1 MRTSG
6 LKRYAARRDERQSSE
21 RNAPNTSLLEKGR
34 YQDQQRDCVSGLST
48 LQAPERPVGSPAM
61 TFSEAM
67 EHVAQLFEA
76 IGALVL
82 LVGLLFCFTLAIRAF
97 RRSGDGRR
105 AYQVLRESF
114 GGVIL
119 LGIEILVAADLVRT
133 VAVATT
139 LENVVILGL
148 IVLIRTVL
156 SFSLEIEIEG
166 VAPWRRAMVGGA
178 GRIREAA
185 AKAETEGVGPA

>member
-1 MRTSG
+1 
-6 LKRYAARRDERQSSE
+6 
-21 RNAPNTSLLEKGR
+21 
-34 YQDQQRDCVSGLST
+34 
-48 LQAPERPVGSPAM
+48 M
-61 TFSEAM
+61 TFSDAM

-82 LVGLLFCFTLAIRAF
+82 LVGLLFCFTLSIRAF

-178 GRIREAA
+178 GRIRQAA
-185 AKAETEGVGPA
+185 AKADTEGVGPV

>member
-1 MRTSG
+1 
-6 LKRYAARRDERQSSE
+6 
-21 RNAPNTSLLEKGR
+21 
-34 YQDQQRDCVSGLST
+34 
-48 LQAPERPVGSPAM
+48 M

-67 EHVAQLFEA
+67 EYVARFFEA

-82 LVGLLFCFTLAIRAF
+82 VVGLLFCFMLAIRTY
-97 RRSGDGRR
+97 RRSSDGNR

-139 LENVVILGL
+139 LENVLILGL
-148 IVLIRTVL
+148 IVLIRTIL
-156 SFSLEIEIEG
+156 SFSLEVEIEG
-166 VAPWRRAMVGGA
+166 VAPWRRAMVSGA
-178 GRIREAA
+178 GRIRQAT
-185 AKAETEGVGPA
+185 AKSSAEVLGPSNPTT

>member
-1 MRTSG
+1 
-6 LKRYAARRDERQSSE
+6 
-21 RNAPNTSLLEKGR
+21 
-34 YQDQQRDCVSGLST
+34 
-48 LQAPERPVGSPAM
+48 M

-67 EHVAQLFEA
+67 EYVARFFEA

-82 LVGLLFCFTLAIRAF
+82 VVGLLFCFMLAIRTY
-97 RRSGDGRR
+97 RRSSDGQR

-139 LENVVILGL
+139 LENVLILGL
-148 IVLIRTVL
+148 IVLIRTIL
-156 SFSLEIEIEG
+156 SFSLEVEIEG
-166 VAPWRRAMVGGA
+166 VAPWRRAMVSGA
-178 GRIREAA
+178 GRIRQAT
-185 AKAETEGVGPA
+185 AKSSAEVLRPSNPTT

>member
-1 MRTSG
+1 
-6 LKRYAARRDERQSSE
+6 
-21 RNAPNTSLLEKGR
+21 
-34 YQDQQRDCVSGLST
+34 
-48 LQAPERPVGSPAM
+48 M
-61 TFSEAM
+61 TFTEAM

-76 IGALVL
+76 AGALVL
-82 LVGLLFCFTLAIRAF
+82 LLGLLFCFALAIRAL

-139 LENVVILGL
+139 LENVVILGI

-156 SFSLEIEIEG
+156 SFSLDIEIEG

-178 GRIREAA
+178 GRIRQATA
-185 AKAETEGVGPA
+185 RAGAEGLGPV

>member
-1 MRTSG
+1 
-6 LKRYAARRDERQSSE
+6 
-21 RNAPNTSLLEKGR
+21 
-34 YQDQQRDCVSGLST
+34 
-48 LQAPERPVGSPAM
+48 M

-148 IVLIRTVL
+148 IVLIRTVQ
-156 SFSLEIEIEG
+156 SFSQEIEIEG

-178 GRIREAA
+178 GRIRQAA
-185 AKAETEGVGPA
+185 AKADTEGVGPV

>member
-1 MRTSG
+1 
-6 LKRYAARRDERQSSE
+6 
-21 RNAPNTSLLEKGR
+21 
-34 YQDQQRDCVSGLST
+34 
-48 LQAPERPVGSPAM
+48 M

-67 EHVAQLFEA
+67 ERVAQLFEA

-82 LVGLLFCFTLAIRAF
+82 LVGLLFCFTLAIRVF
-97 RRSGDGRR
+97 RRSRDGRR

-178 GRIREAA
+178 GRIRQATA
-185 AKAETEGVGPA
+185 RAGAEGPGPV

>member
-1 MRTSG
+1 
-6 LKRYAARRDERQSSE
+6 
-21 RNAPNTSLLEKGR
+21 
-34 YQDQQRDCVSGLST
+34 
-48 LQAPERPVGSPAM
+48 M

-97 RRSGDGRR
+97 RRSGDGHR

-166 VAPWRRAMVGGA
+166 VAPWRRAMVSGA
-178 GRIREAA
+178 GRIRQAT
-185 AKAETEGVGPA
+185 AKSGGDPRVAG